1 MLTRIGLPR
10 VATALLV
17 FALTSVA
24 RAQDTRRISGTVLD
38 STGTPI
44 PYANIDGGPRYRTL
58 TNASGEWALTLPA
71 KDRIQIAIRRIG
83 FLPGKLDLEAGGDTS
98 VTVVLQPLAILM
110 ETQVIRAKEQV
121 RNLAFRGFYERMAE
135 RERGSLVGEYVTPEE
150 IEMRNP
156 QRVTQLLEQRR
167 GITVRRVGSCNII
180 ATCFRVLGAN
190 NCVATV
196 YLDGHR
202 INRLGDPAAAGPGAA
217 PALDELITVTSVSAI
232 EVYPRGSSAPPKYQ
246 SLSGTCAVVVIWTK

>member
-1 MLTRIGLPR
+1 MLTYFGMPRI
-10 VATALLV
+10 AIALLGL
-17 FALTSVA
+17 AWTAVA
-24 RAQDTRRISGTVLD
+24 GAQDTRRVSGTVLD
-38 STGTPI
+38 SLGTPV
-44 PYANIDGGPRYRTL
+44 PYANVDGGPRYRTL
-58 TNASGEWALTLPA
+58 TNVSGEWALTLPA
-71 KDRIQIAIRRIG
+71 KQKIQIAVRRIG

-98 VTVVLQPLAILM
+98 VTVVLQPLAVLM

-135 RERGSLVGEYVTPEE
+135 AERGALVGEYVTPEE

-167 GITVRRVGSCNII
+167 GLSVRRSGTCNIVV
-180 ATCFRVLGAN
+180 TCFRVLGAN

-202 INRLGDPAAAGPGAA
+202 INRLSDAAASGANAA

-246 SLSGTCAVVVIWTK
+246 SLAGTCAVVVIWTK